1 MRSTT
6 LFRLQSQTTRLIK
19 RLTRLEQHL
28 GNKYGIVTL
37 YDVLFQ
43 ITYTHGIAPVT
54 TDRKTTILKAQ
65 FTRGKEGP
73 TDLKFAGTFENLPSL
88 TLNEY
93 VCILY
98 PPKLRSSQI

>member
-73 TDLKFAGTFENLPSL
+73 TDLTK
-88 TLNEY
+88 
-93 VCILY
+93 
-98 PPKLRSSQI
+98 K